1 MCLPTA
7 KGNRPGDLKNIGLAE
22 AIESIIEFLDER
34 ELEDIVL
41 VGHSYGGM
49 IITAVADRLPHRV
62 RRLVYWNAFV
72 PNDGESVYDM
82 VTPQHVALF
91 NASAAERGDGSVMLA
106 FHVWREA
113 LINDV
118 DLETARRTYDFLNP

>member
-1 MCLPTA
+1 MIIRCRSLQSHVATYANRILKSEKPDCLSVEPPT
-7 KGNRPGDLKNIGLAE
+7 KCE
-22 AIESIIEFLDER
+22 
-34 ELEDIVL
+34 ELMAMTNS
-41 VGHSYGGM
+41 VGHSYGGI

-82 VTPQHVALF
+82 LTPQHIALLS
-91 NASAAERGDGSVMLA
+91 ASAAERSDGSIMLP
-106 FHVWREA
+106 FQVWRET

-118 DLETARRTYDFLNP
+118 DLETAQ